1 MRFLMV
7 LLGVSLV
14 AAKPVSLPEVAAEL
28 CPPMGVAPEIAL
40 RVMRVESN
48 CRPYAIGVQMQRVH
62 QGYFPPD
69 SVTARATLK
78 TALSYTRNIGIGPMQ
93 INWRVWGEI
102 LGVSPEALLDT
113 RTNILVG
120 CGLLGRHLQG
130 QGPLDRRIGRY
141 HSLTPERSQAYGKR
155 VLGATPCTD

>member
-1 MRFLMV
+1 MRFLML
-7 LLGVSLV
+7 LLGLSLL
-14 AAKPVSLPEVAAEL
+14 AAKPISLTEVVAEL

-48 CRPYAIGVQMQRVH
+48 CCPYAIGVQIQRIH
-62 QGYFPPD
+62 HGYFPTD
-69 SVTARATLK
+69 SVTAQATLK
-78 TALSYTRNIGIGPMQ
+78 TALSHTRNVGIGPMQ
-93 INWRVWGEI
+93 INWRVWGEV
-102 LGVSPEALLDT
+102 LGVPPEALLDT

-130 QGPLDRRIGRY
+130 QGPLDRLIGRY
-141 HSLTPERSQAYGKR
+141 HSVTPERSQAYGQR